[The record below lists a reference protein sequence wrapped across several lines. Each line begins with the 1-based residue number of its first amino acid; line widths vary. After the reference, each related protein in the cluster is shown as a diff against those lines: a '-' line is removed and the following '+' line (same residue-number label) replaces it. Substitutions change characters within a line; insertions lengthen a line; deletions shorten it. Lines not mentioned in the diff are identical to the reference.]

1 MNYLAFRY
9 WWFLW
14 SFFIISL
21 VLLFFF
27 CSYKAKKVET
37 NNLNC
42 PGKDLYFKNMRE
54 IDSLLLNCCECS
66 LDTISNREEQEK
78 DSLERDSI
86 PQPPKQNCRVHFSGA
101 FMGGSFKEKFISKI
115 YQIDD
120 YSEYVG
126 SGYYPDNNL
135 AFPKAVRTTFDG
147 IAIDKGTRLII
158 YSKKNFQG
166 TVLLD
171 ITGPA
176 IVNNV
181 LHISNTDV
189 NFCNTINFNS
199 PLQENYPQSVRRWSK
214 SNMND
219 WSFGSCQI
227 ICSD

>member
-1 MNYLAFRY
+1 
-9 WWFLW
+9 
-14 SFFIISL
+14 
-21 VLLFFF
+21 
-27 CSYKAKKVET
+27 
-37 NNLNC
+37 
-42 PGKDLYFKNMRE
+42 
-54 IDSLLLNCCECS
+54 
-66 LDTISNREEQEK
+66 
-78 DSLERDSI
+78 
-86 PQPPKQNCRVHFSGA
+86 
-101 FMGGSFKEKFISKI
+101 
-115 YQIDD
+115 
-120 YSEYVG
+120 
-126 SGYYPDNNL
+126 L